1 MSNTLLPLLP
11 RLLLLLLVARFR
23 GAIAFDLSFAGP
35 WDRQR
40 PAGSG
45 FGLGTKI
52 GIGIGIGIGWGAK
65 TATATATATATQLTM
80 PMISFISH
88 FGFIH

>member
-1 MSNTLLPLLP
+1 MLLP
-11 RLLLLLLVARFR
+11 LLLLVARFR

-35 WDRQR
+35 WDRQAD
-40 PAGSG
+40 PQALV

-52 GIGIGIGIGWGAK
+52 GIGIGIGWLDGLAGLLWLGRSRVRRGRGNRI
-65 TATATATATATQLTM
+65 QLTM

>member
-11 RLLLLLLVARFR
+11 LLLVARFR

-65 TATATATATATQLTM
+65 TATATATATQLTM